1 MNKDHW
7 HNKAI
12 VYHIFP
18 LGLCGAPKW
27 NEGDKTADSR
37 ILKILDWIPHIKEL
51 GCNTVLF
58 GPIFQSLSHGYD
70 TSDYFKTD
78 SRLGVKED
86 FQKVFKALHDND
98 IKIMLDGVFNHVG
111 RGFWAFNDLQQKRE
125 QSSYKDWFVNV
136 NFSQRSPSGDPFSY
150 ELWEGNPGLVKLNL
164 QNDAVCSHLLNAVKM
179 WMNDFQIDGLR
190 LDAADCVDR
199 SFWKKLHS
207 FTKQLNPEFWLMGEI
222 IHGNY
227 YDWANDEML
236 DSTTNYE
243 CWKGIYSSHNDKNYY
258 EIAYSLNRQFGEQ
271 GIYRH
276 LDLYSFLD
284 NHDVNR
290 IATQLNNTDDLKNV
304 YTLMFTM
311 PGVPSIYYGSE
322 YGIKG
327 AKRGGA
333 DGDDD
338 VRPTLEIDNLQD
350 LSDDLTLHIQK
361 LADFKSSNTALQVGA
376 YKELLVRNEQ
386 FVFAR
391 EFEDNYV
398 IVCLNCADNAEN
410 LTFQYN
416 KCNYQFIVKAH
427 SSIVFS
433 KPIIKK

>member
-12 VYHIFP
+12 IYHIFP

-27 NEGDKTADSR
+27 KEGDKTADSR

-78 SRLGVKED
+78 SRLGSKED

-136 NFSQRSPSGDPFSY
+136 NFSQSSPSGDPFSY

-164 QNDAVCSHLLNAVKM
+164 QNDAVCNHLLDAVKM

-190 LDAADCVDR
+190 LDAADCVDK

-227 YDWANDEML
+227 NDWANDEML

-290 IATQLNNTDDLKNV
+290 IATQLNNTDDLKNA

-350 LSDDLTLHIQK
+350 LPDDLPLHIQK
-361 LADFKSSNTALQVGA
+361 LADFKRSNTALQVGA

-416 KCNYQFIVKAH
+416 KRNYQFVVKPH
-427 SSIVFS
+427 SSVVFS